1 MTIEE
6 ALRTSLEYEAKV
18 KALYDDA
25 VRKATDPMAKK
36 VFGVLSK
43 EEQWHLDYLH
53 ERLDELR
60 STGKISTGG
69 LQTVIPSK
77 QSIREGIEALKE
89 KVEVG
94 DRPAGGELE
103 LFRAALAVENE
114 TSSFYKRMVSELG
127 PEGKEFFARF
137 VEIEEGH
144 LAIVQAEI
152 DAATGMGYWFDVREF
167 DLSHPA

>member
-25 VRKATDPMAKK
+25 VRKSDDPVAKK
-36 VFGVLSK
+36 VFGVLAK

-53 ERLDELR
+53 ERLEELR
-60 STGKISTGG
+60 STGKVSAGG
-69 LQTVIPSK
+69 LPTVIPSRH
-77 QSIREGIEALKE
+77 SIREGIETLKK
-89 KVEVG
+89 KVEVR
-94 DRPAGGELE
+94 DRPRGRELD
-103 LFRAALAVENE
+103 LFRAALAVEVE
-114 TSSFYKRMVSELG
+114 TSGFYKRMVEELG
-127 PEGKEFFARF
+127 PEGKEFFSRF